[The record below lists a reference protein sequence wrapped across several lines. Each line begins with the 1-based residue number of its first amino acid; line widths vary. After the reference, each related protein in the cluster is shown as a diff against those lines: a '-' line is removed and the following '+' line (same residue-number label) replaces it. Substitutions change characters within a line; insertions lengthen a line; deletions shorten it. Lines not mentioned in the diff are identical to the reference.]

1 MSASHATGLR
11 MSGIRVLLADD
22 HGLLRKG
29 VRSVLAQDS
38 SITIIGEAN
47 DGVEAVRMTEELH
60 PDVVVMDIA
69 MPRLNGIEAAAQ
81 ITRRDKRVGVM
92 ILSMYSDEEYLLRAL
107 SAGARGYLLKDSAE
121 PDLLRAVRAVA
132 AGRTFFSPA
141 ITDTLLED
149 YVQRLRQQ
157 GLQDS
162 YDLLTDREKQVL
174 QLLAEGKT
182 NKEAAALLQLG
193 VSTVETH
200 RLNLMQKL
208 DLHNTAELVLYAVRK
223 KILRV

>member
-1 MSASHATGLR
+1 MNR
-11 MSGIRVLLADD
+11 IRVLLADD
-22 HGLLRKG
+22 HGLMRKG

-38 SITIIGEAN
+38 SIEVLGEAS
-47 DGVEAVRMTEELH
+47 DGAEAVRMAEDAR
-60 PDVVVMDIA
+60 PDVIVMDIA
-69 MPRLNGIEAAAQ
+69 MPQLNGIEAAAQ
-81 ITRRDKRVGVM
+81 IARKDKRVGIL

-141 ITDTLLED
+141 IVETLLED
-149 YVQRLRQQ
+149 YVQRLQHE

-174 QLLAEGKT
+174 
-182 NKEAAALLQLG
+182 
-193 VSTVETH
+193 
-200 RLNLMQKL
+200 
-208 DLHNTAELVLYAVRK
+208 
-223 KILRV
+223 